1 MPSPFPGMDPW
12 LEDRDIFPGLHS
24 ALTMYIFEALNAAL
38 PPGYFAAVAS
48 IVWVD
53 DQQRTEPDI
62 SLLTRRG
69 PPSSGGTATLDAPSR
84 LQPLGV
90 RPFLGPIEQKY
101 LEIHAPGGERIVT
114 AVEIL
119 SRSNKAAGSAGRK
132 AYLDKQQEFC
142 LGGVNMVEI
151 DLLRAGTHTTAV
163 PRSRLARLHDGRIHY
178 HVCVTEAGEV
188 DRLFGAV
195 FPLECPLPEI
205 EIPLE
210 PGVPRLPIALQPML
224 DRAYDSGRYSMRTDY
239 TQPCTPPLSPEE
251 QAWAEGILHAR
262 TAPDAEGR

>member
-12 LEDRDIFPGLHS
+12 LEDPNVFPDLHDS
-24 ALTMYIFEALNAAL
+24 LIVYLKEAINATL
-38 PPGYFAAVAS
+38 PPGYFAAITT

-53 DQQRTEPDI
+53 DQQRSQPDVSVMARHRPI
-62 SLLTRRG
+62 PQRG
-69 PPSSGGTATLDAPSR
+69 VATLDAPSR
-84 LQPLGV
+84 LQPLGIRSV
-90 RPFLGPIEQKY
+90 PEPVEEKY
-101 LEIHAPGGERIVT
+101 LEIRSRGGERIVT

-151 DLLRAGTHTTAV
+151 DLLRSGTHTTAV
-163 PRSRLARLHDGRIHY
+163 PKSRLGRLHDGRIHY

-195 FPLECPLPEI
+195 FPLEKPLPEI

-224 DRAYDSGRYSMRTDY
+224 NRAYDGGRYSMRTDY
-239 TQPCTPPLSPEE
+239 TQPPTPPLSAEE
-251 QAWAEGILHAR
+251 QAWADSILRAR
-262 TAPDAEGR
+262 PDAGGR